1 MSTDDTT
8 DSKSFIEHTQSQQQR
23 EDYWDRNEDVR
34 ESIRLCARALQRG
47 ERKHYHYIAKQL
59 RDTLLPR
66 LVGEG
71 TSSPEDYDGVVGDHR
86 DWSFDALTQFFEQ
99 PNTYVA
105 AVSPEAGD
113 RIAGRAKLTEVGDGF
128 EVGEATARQII
139 GAAFRSCT
147 AIAEEEEIIRTELRS
162 RVDAT
167 MFDTKIGEHIQD
179 AEQDLGDTVEAISLL
194 SGALKNIHTGGTG
207 QGKSAGV
214 ETEGEAYYLQNYTEG
229 RDFKLL
235 DFVGLRDGEN
245 WVYDIPQHDATMRNS
260 REDQDAPPSFAEDP
274 DRGPETYPELEI
286 LVPLT
291 PGLTQQELPF
301 DTDAEEFTVR
311 PFTIPASKISKRLLI
326 SIMATKLTP
335 EQESIIRSAYTDVNN
350 RKDDWTLADL
360 AEEVRSREELSDMK
374 QKPIVSTLSDLQQH
388 GFIRTQEDD
397 YTLDWGDIFADTETI
412 TVFSQAFIDDEIA
425 QFIAVGHLAETIV
438 KQREQRYGIAEAVLL
453 MREMWKVAPHNRRQ
467 SFDARAAALQE
478 AIGHMLTELFRENRH
493 SGVHLSCDTQYLSDL
508 LKPIRELFNRYVVY
522 NTNRDTV
529 KDVFEWT
536 ANDKWGSFYNTLTPK
551 PGEASIVGMVQP
563 AIDERG
569 IEFLGP
575 VDFAGPS
582 HHHFTESRDDNGWQA
597 RVDYLTPTE
606 ECEECGSE
614 ALDRAENLADLTCE
628 DCGHEMVDLSLGRN
642 EELRTPLSEGRR
654 WDDEV
659 PTRLTVNAGYDEDD
673 TPDVERRPVA
683 VFVSKCLQFREG
695 EAVKRTDV
703 RTAFNEFM
711 LDHDREPRDFD
722 DSGVMAK
729 FGKRL
734 SKAFGDDWDDITRTN
749 RDGERAYK
757 NLQLTTVG
765 VEYLEDAMEGIEDA
779 AAPLADR

>member
-1 MSTDDTT
+1 MS
-8 DSKSFIEHTQSQQQR
+8 DSKSFIEHTQSQQER
-23 EDYWDRNEDVR
+23 EDYWDRNEDIR
-34 ESIRLCARALQRG
+34 ETIRLAARALQRG
-47 ERKHYHYIAKQL
+47 QRKHYHYIAQQL
-59 RDTLLPR
+59 QETLVPR
-66 LVGEG
+66 LL
-71 TSSPEDYDGVVGDHR
+71 TDRDRSPEDYDSELADDR
-86 DWSFDALTQFFEQ
+86 DWSFVALTRFVE
-99 PNTYVA
+99 NMSAYTA
-105 AVSPEAGD
+105 AVSPDEDQRTAG
-113 RIAGRAKLTEVGDGF
+113 AVSLVASGRALS
-128 EVGEATARQII
+128 VGEVAARQTI

-147 AIAEEEEIIRTELRS
+147 AIAEYEEIIRKDLRT

-167 MFDTKIGEHIQD
+167 MFGTKIGEHIQD

-214 ETEGEAYYLQNYTEG
+214 EGEGEAYYLQNFEEG

-235 DFVGLRDGEN
+235 DYVGLRDGEN
-245 WVYDIPQHDATMRNS
+245 WFYDIPQHDPTMRNS
-260 REDQDAPPSFAEDP
+260 REEQGEPPSFAEDP
-274 DRGPETYPELEI
+274 DRDPETYPELEI

-291 PGLTQQELPF
+291 PDLTEQELPF
-301 DTDAEEFTVR
+301 DTDAEEFKVR
-311 PFTIPASKISKRLLI
+311 PFTIPASKIRKRLLI

-335 EQESIIRSAYTDVNN
+335 EQESIIRTAYDEVNN

-360 AEEVRSREELSDMK
+360 AEEVRSREELSDAK
-374 QKPIVSTLSDLQQH
+374 QKPIVSTLRQLQQH
-388 GFIRTQEDD
+388 GFIRTEQDD
-397 YTLDWGDIFADTETI
+397 YTLDWGDIFGDTKTI
-412 TVFSQAFIDDEIA
+412 TVFSQAFVEDEIA
-425 QFIAVGHLAETIV
+425 QYISVGHLAETIV
-438 KQREQRYGIAEAVLL
+438 KQREQRYGIAEALLL

-536 ANDKWGSFYNTLTPK
+536 ANDKWGSFYNTLSPK

-575 VDFAGPS
+575 IDFAGPS
-582 HHHFTESRDDNGWQA
+582 HHHFNEGLDDNGWQA
-597 RVDYLTPTE
+597 RVNYLTPTE
-606 ECEECGSE
+606 ACEECDSKQLE
-614 ALDRAENLADLTCE
+614 RAENLADLTCQ

-642 EELRTPLSEGRR
+642 EELRRPSEEGVG

-659 PTRLTVNAGYDEDD
+659 PTRLTVNAGYDEGD
-673 TPDVERRPVA
+673 TPTIERRPVA
-683 VFVSKCLQFREG
+683 LFVDKCLRFREG
-695 EAVKRTDV
+695 EAVKRTKV
-703 RTAFNEFM
+703 RSAFNEFM
-711 LDHDREPRDFD
+711 LDHGREPRDFD
-722 DSGVMAK
+722 DNGVMAK

-757 NLQLTTVG
+757 NLELTTSG
-765 VEYLEDAMEGIEDA
+765 AEYFDEAMEGLEDAAVPIT
-779 AAPLADR
+779 DR